1 MLHARCCIEA
11 VSHRQAVEGGRG
23 PGTGV
28 GVAARWEEKN
38 SIPPPA
44 SKKKTKY
51 DVSTIVF

>member
-28 GVAARWEEKN
+28 GVAARWEEKIV
-38 SIPPPA
+38 SPLQHQ
-44 SKKKTKY
+44 KKRQSMT
-51 DVSTIVF
+51 